1 MACRSL
7 GAPSSDDNAMSST
20 SIELFRQ
27 HTEKQRQDAQE
38 PKHKSQAQETD
49 KPSLVAE
56 MSRIEHEV
64 RQLFDRASTAERD
77 NIIRYLELVIRNFK
91 RQAGNE

>member
-1 MACRSL
+1 
-7 GAPSSDDNAMSST
+7 MSST

-27 HTEKQRQDAQE
+27 HTEKQRQEAEE
-38 PKHKSQAQETD
+38 PQHKSQAQER
-49 KPSLVAE
+49 SLVAE

-64 RQLFDRASTAERD
+64 RELFDRASTAERD
-77 NIIRYLELVIRNFK
+77 NIIRFLELLVRKLK